1 MDWRGTDSVT
11 EMPNKTFDHIRR
23 LDISTMFSSHSE
35 IPLTNIN
42 EESKD
47 VIYLSNGEDERE
59 DGTQVILSASRKER
73 FLMDSFNK
81 KTKRRT
87 GKRALKS

>member
-1 MDWRGTDSVT
+1 
-11 EMPNKTFDHIRR
+11 
-23 LDISTMFSSHSE
+23 MFSSHSE

-59 DGTQVILSASRKER
+59 DGTQVILSTSRKKR
-73 FLMDSFNK
+73 FLMDSFIK

-87 GKRALKS
+87 AKRALKFELQTSTLGMHP